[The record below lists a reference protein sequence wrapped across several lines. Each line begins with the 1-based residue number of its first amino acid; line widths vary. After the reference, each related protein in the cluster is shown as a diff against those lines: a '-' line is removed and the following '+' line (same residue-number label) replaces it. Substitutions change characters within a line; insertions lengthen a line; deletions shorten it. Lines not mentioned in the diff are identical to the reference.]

1 MKFNKNTI
9 TNIII
14 PVVSIPTID
23 MFLCCIF
30 GYKSRWFQL
39 HSAINA
45 IIVLTI
51 YQEVIE
57 LFINPIVNN
66 KTEISKIDSNYI
78 ILLHTY
84 HLIIAK
90 KLTYMD
96 IFHHILFVGFGLVP
110 TYIFFNN
117 NLIKLVSF
125 STCGLTGCIEYFML
139 SLVKHEKMSSLQQ
152 KYINSY
158 IYNYIRYPL
167 TMYTVVSTYISYITN
182 PDIMEY
188 PGLLLYINLLLFVNG
203 SYYNKITIENYIEHK
218 KNN

>member
-1 MKFNKNTI
+1 MKFNENTI

-23 MFLCCIF
+23 MFLCYIF

-45 IIVLTI
+45 IILLTI
-51 YQEVIE
+51 YEEVIE

-182 PDIMEY
+182 PNIIEY
-188 PGLLLYINLLLFVNG
+188 PGLLIYINLLLFFNG

-218 KNN
+218 K

>member
-1 MKFNKNTI
+1 MLFNENTI
-9 TNIII
+9 TNIVI
-14 PVVSIPTID
+14 PMVSIPTID
-23 MFLCCIF
+23 MFLCSIF

-39 HSAINA
+39 HSSINA

-66 KTEISKIDSNYI
+66 KTELSKIDSNYI

-139 SLVKHEKMSSLQQ
+139 SLVKHEKMSSYCVQ
-152 KYINSY
+152 
-158 IYNYIRYPL
+158 
-167 TMYTVVSTYISYITN
+167 M
-182 PDIMEY
+182 
-188 PGLLLYINLLLFVNG
+188 
-203 SYYNKITIENYIEHK
+203 
-218 KNN
+218 